1 MRAPAQFVGR
11 LRAVAVID
19 PQMRVEPKQS
29 AMSARRTGCIT
40 AALVLA
46 IALVMLV
53 LASGASAGE
62 WIEVSCVNPDQSA
75 APSEGWS
82 SFAGGAGFGSNNGT
96 GCAPGSPM
104 YAILSTGAA
113 VAVGANET
121 LQYSPPAGSTLI
133 GGSIDVTLSADG
145 LGYNASGTAVAYTP
159 SYAYDGSDV
168 FFQCA
173 AGLTPCSS
181 AGADYSGV
189 LGVPSGRGGN
199 LYLTAGCGGAA
210 GAVCNSGGN
219 EGAWSLVRLWWANLL
234 LENDATPAASG
245 FGGTLLSPEA
255 HGVGELT
262 FSASDPGGP
271 GVYAVIV
278 QLDGKT
284 LYDATPDSNAGRC
297 VAVGASG
304 GALMFDHN
312 QPCRASE
319 SVNVPINTASVP
331 DGQHA
336 LKVIVQDA
344 AGNSSVVYDAQIAT
358 HNATTSSL
366 GALPGPG
373 SGSGSQSSTPGA
385 PNGSGASERAQLR
398 LGVPQTLSRP
408 YGRRA
413 LQIDGRLLDSV
424 GHPIAGANLD
434 VLQQG
439 SGAVTPRLLGQVSTK
454 ADGNFTAPVAA
465 GPSRTIELA
474 YRAFANDTAYAAQAS
489 VKESVAAGVTLHVS
503 PRRTSPGGRIMLSG
517 HVAGPIPRNGVIVD
531 LLVHYRGQWEP
542 FRTPRTDADGRF
554 SVPYTFQGAIGRF
567 PFRAEVP
574 GKQAGFA
581 FSRGLSEVV
590 DVATR

>member
-1 MRAPAQFVGR
+1 V
-11 LRAVAVID
+11 
-19 PQMRVEPKQS
+19 
-29 AMSARRTGCIT
+29 
-40 AALVLA
+40 LV
-46 IALVMLV
+46 IALMLV

-82 SFAGGAGFGSNNGT
+82 SFSGGAGFGSNNGT
-96 GCAPGSPM
+96 GCAPGAPM
-104 YAILSTGAA
+104 YALLSTGAA
-113 VAVGANET
+113 VGVGANET

-133 GGSIDVTLSADG
+133 GGSIDVSLFADG
-145 LGYNASGTAVAYTP
+145 FGYNASGTAVAYTP

-199 LYLTAGCGGAA
+199 LYLSAGCGGNA
-210 GAVCNSGGN
+210 GAVCNSGGS

-234 LENDATPAASG
+234 LESDATPAGSG
-245 FGGTLLSPEA
+245 FGGTLLASEA
-255 HGVGELT
+255 HGTSELT
-262 FSASDPGGP
+262 FAASDPSGP

-284 LYDATPDSNAGRC
+284 VYDATPDANGGRC

-304 GALMFDHN
+304 GALMFDHS
-312 QPCRASE
+312 QPCRSSE
-319 SVNVPINTASVP
+319 SVDVPVDTATVP

-336 LKVIVQDA
+336 LKVIVHDA
-344 AGNSSVVYDAQIAT
+344 AGNSSVVYDAQIST

-373 SGSGSQSSTPGA
+373 SGSGAPSTSPGA
-385 PNGSGASERAQLR
+385 ANGVGASERAQLH
-398 LGVPQTLSRP
+398 LGVPQALSRS
-408 YGRRA
+408 YRHRA
-413 LQIDGRLLDSV
+413 LVIDGRLLDSV
-424 GHPIAGANLD
+424 GHPIAGANLE
-434 VLQQG
+434 LLAQG
-439 SGAVTPRLLGQVSTK
+439 SGQAHPQPLGQVSTK
-454 ADGNFTAPVAA
+454 ADGTFTAPVAA

-474 YRAFANDTAYAAQAS
+474 YRAFANDPAYAAQAS
-489 VKESVAAGVTLHVS
+489 VKESVAAGVVLHVS
-503 PRRTSPGGRIMLSG
+503 PRRTGPDGQIMLTG
-517 HVAGPIPRNGVIVD
+517 RVAGPIPRNGVIVD

-554 SVPYTFQGAIGRF
+554 AIPYTFQGAVGRF

-574 GKQAGFA
+574 GRQVGFS
-581 FSRGLSEVV
+581 FSRGVSGVAY
-590 DVATR
+590 VATG